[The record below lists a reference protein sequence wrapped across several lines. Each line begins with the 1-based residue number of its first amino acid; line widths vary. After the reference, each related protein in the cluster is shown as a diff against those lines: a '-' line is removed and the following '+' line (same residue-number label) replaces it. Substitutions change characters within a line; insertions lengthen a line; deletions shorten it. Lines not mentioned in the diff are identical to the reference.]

1 MTNPLLVR
9 YVVSVMVSS
18 LVHAAAN
25 RCVFPPKDVVGERC
39 KGGYDFIKLPFDF
52 QNKCNRGHVFINLTD
67 PASVIPFYQAFKRM
81 QWVETVEEM
90 QQFLMLRCR
99 EKMHSRPTSIVKL
112 EDMHVIRYDLNKRI
126 LEGKRDS
133 M

>member
-9 YVVSVMVSS
+9 FISYDSPTEYIKTQLEDTLSQSWCPRLSM
-18 LVHAAAN
+18 LQQTD
-25 RCVFPPKDVVGERC
+25 VFSPPK
-39 KGGYDFIKLPFDF
+39 
-52 QNKCNRGHVFINLTD
+52 NKCNRGHVFINLTD

>member
-9 YVVSVMVSS
+9 FISYDSPTEYIKTQLEDTLSQSWCPRLSM
-18 LVHAAAN
+18 LQQTD
-25 RCVFPPKDVVGERC
+25 VFSPPK
-39 KGGYDFIKLPFDF
+39 
-52 QNKCNRGHVFINLTD
+52 
-67 PASVIPFYQAFKRM
+67 AFKRM
-81 QWVETVEEM
+81 QWVETVEM
-90 QQFLMLRCR
+90 LQFLMLRCR

-133 M
+133 I